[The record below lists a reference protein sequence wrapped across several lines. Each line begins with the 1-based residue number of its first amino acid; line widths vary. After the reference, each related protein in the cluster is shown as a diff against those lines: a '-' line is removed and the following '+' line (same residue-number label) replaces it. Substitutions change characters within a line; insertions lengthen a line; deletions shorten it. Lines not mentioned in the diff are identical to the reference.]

1 MYFATTL
8 LVSAATLAPLALAG
22 NAIVQNACT
31 DPVYLW
37 SVGGSVGERQTID
50 PGANYTETTH
60 YDSVSGGIA
69 IKITRTE
76 NGLYDGS
83 PQTNFQYA
91 LTDHLYY
98 DLNDVYGDPFSGS
111 TLVARP
117 SIDTCNT
124 ICWGGGVRAMVTSQT
139 EACSTDADITLTL
152 CAESC

>member
-1 MYFATTL
+1 MHFTTTFL
-8 LVSAATLAPLALAG
+8 ATLAPLALAG
-22 NAIVQNACT
+22 KAIVQNACT
-31 DPVYLW
+31 DPVFLW

-60 YDSVSGGIA
+60 YDDVSGGIA
-69 IKITRTE
+69 LKITRTE

-98 DLNDVYGDPFSGS
+98 DLFDVFGDPFSGS
-111 TLVARP
+111 TLVVHP
-117 SIDTCNT
+117 SLDTCSS
-124 ICWGGGVRAMVTSQT
+124 ICWDAGVRGLATSQT